1 MHISA
6 KTLLK
11 KLAQSFFLLSFSFQ
25 AYAEYSFTIE
35 GTTYQYSLWQGTLN
49 QLIETLPTGQTTTSA
64 FTSDQ
69 TEDVSLILDY
79 FFDYDGANTDMVQF
93 MPPKT
98 YPGGILG
105 GGEYNN
111 TLVFGYTT
119 ATTPFIYAK
128 TENPEEAGEYVDAIG
143 YIDIYNLGAV
153 APLPNVYNFID
164 GFDENI
170 YWWFVTSI
178 IPNSPTPEDTLA
190 SMQPNAF
197 AMKNAFN
204 SQYATLAYGL
214 NHDCTVFDSKGICM
228 SLFGRNTS
236 VNDSAFDNNAAGVVL
251 AYKPHSQFRVGTYVD
266 QSLNSNTMAGV
277 NVERSN
283 PDFGIFG
290 VWNKNANGQGLAIRA
305 AANYGSRDLNVSR
318 TAIDT
323 AEAGVGKTDLDAYGA
338 LLEAS
343 YAYPINDAW
352 TAKPYA
358 ALRYLSI
365 QRDGYTETNAID
377 NPLSYSGLEQQTTSA
392 LVGLRFT
399 GYLTP
404 KVTTAVNVGVEHDLH
419 HGIDNYRA
427 TGVDSLGF
435 VNMDN
440 QTDRTRPTAG
450 ARLSYAVAEQ
460 QFISA
465 AVQYRKEIFM
475 SESSVT
481 GQVNYTI
488 GF

>member
-1 MHISA
+1 MKSLI
-6 KTLLK
+6 KKYLT
-11 KLAQSFFLLSFSFQ
+11 KLAQSFLLCSILNFTSYAAPETVSVSGDNGYSGIADFLSS
-25 AYAEYSFTIE
+25 AEIE
-35 GTTYQYSLWQGTLN
+35 GSTYNLYSLNGAGATYEN
-49 QLIETLPTGQTTTSA
+49 VLPILKDNPWFEGSA
-64 FTSDQ
+64 DYAWDLLTQPYTDSLGYKIISSLTPVQQND
-69 TEDVSLILDY
+69 SLIVV
-79 FFDYDGANTDMVQF
+79 A
-93 MPPKT
+93 
-98 YPGGILG
+98 
-105 GGEYNN
+105 
-111 TLVFGYTT
+111 
-119 ATTPFIYAK
+119 
-128 TENPEEAGEYVDAIG
+128 EET
-143 YIDIYNLGAV
+143 
-153 APLPNVYNFID
+153 NFID
-164 GFDENI
+164 QEDSINFRFYRIFSNGYGNSAGSQVAYWDTEIINERNYWLLGFLQLGPSAD
-170 YWWFVTSI
+170 
-178 IPNSPTPEDTLA
+178 DTLA
-190 SMQPNAF
+190 SMQPNAS
-197 AMKNAFN
+197 ATKNAFN

-236 VNDSAFDNNAAGVVL
+236 VNDSAFDSNAAGVVI

-283 PDFGIFG
+283 PDFGVFG
-290 VWNKNANGQGLAIRA
+290 VWNKNTNGQGLAIRA
-305 AANYGSRDLNVSR
+305 AANYGSRDFNVSR
-318 TAIDT
+318 TAIGT

-365 QRDGYTETNAID
+365 QRDGYTETTAID